1 MAADGLAQG
10 APQCG
15 GFALPGARLP
25 LRLGGDRMPPAE
37 LSRWWLDACWVEWVH
52 LETFGNSGFAL
63 TPCTYITHYSKLFS
77 VQLSCSKH
85 LSHTSQSPVPASNIN
100 MVRSVALLA
109 AFVPSLGM
117 KCPGSPSWV
126 HASAEVEGIAAAS
139 CQDVIEEIK
148 ARVTG
153 DWQLRRALQ
162 HVFFSRFF
170 VRIFSD
176 IFWRLWKRWVDAPL
190 VGGEFPFFGFV
201 RLPFWMAESHVFW
214 NLWVVGSQNVRGA
227 LRPLEHRFWSFL
239 PSTFYSFVRYK
250 AYACMWKFPGV
261 GFLE

>member
-77 VQLSCSKH
+77 VQFSCSKH

-100 MVRSVALLA
+100 MVRQRRLLA

-148 ARVTG
+148 ARGHGGLAAQACFATC
-153 DWQLRRALQ
+153 
-162 HVFFSRFF
+162 FF
-170 VRIFSD
+170 
-176 IFWRLWKRWVDAPL
+176 
-190 VGGEFPFFGFV
+190 FPFFLSGF
-201 RLPFWMAESHVFW
+201 FQIFF
-214 NLWVVGSQNVRGA
+214 GGFGRG
-227 LRPLEHRFWSFL
+227 
-239 PSTFYSFVRYK
+239 
-250 AYACMWKFPGV
+250 G
-261 GFLE
+261 